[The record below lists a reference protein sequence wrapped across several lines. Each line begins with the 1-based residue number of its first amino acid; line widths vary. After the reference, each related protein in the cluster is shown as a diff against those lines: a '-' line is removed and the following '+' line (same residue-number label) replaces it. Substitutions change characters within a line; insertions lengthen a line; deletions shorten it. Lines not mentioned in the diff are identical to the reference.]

1 MPAPHSKAKR
11 AAVAERRAKAIDLR
25 LAGVDMVTI
34 GRTLH
39 YGRWTED
46 GSRVDDEGRPV
57 WGEQVSSDDSIAR
70 MVRQDIDRGFQDRRR
85 HLHDSADEH
94 IRQSVERLDRLR
106 AALWGKALQGSVPA
120 VRECARIEAQLA
132 HLNGW
137 NKPVRHE
144 VDLPDVRRELDEAV
158 EELARLA
165 EQGAPLRPV
174 EVLREG

>member
-11 AAVAERRAKAIDLR
+11 AAVAERRARAIDLR

-39 YGRWTED
+39 YGRWSGD
-46 GSRVDDEGRPV
+46 GTPDENGVQV

-85 HLHDSADEH
+85 HLHDSAEEH
-94 IRQSVERLDRLR
+94 VRQSVERLDRLR

-144 VDLPDVRRELDEAV
+144 VDLPDMRRELEEAV

-174 EVLREG
+174 EALREG